1 MSTPASSLSA
11 TTERL
16 RMNRSLIEQLI
27 EDPSRLGP
35 DFAPIKSLEDGSL
48 IAYKATGRGQ
58 RDTELDTTLSLLA
71 SAQNNGLAERLD
83 WAFRCLALDVAV
95 DYGMT
100 CELHLTPEPET
111 FGTICP
117 PRLATSFGRGRRM
130 IKVGAEVHA
139 AAFATTSL
147 EATANEWRGLGWKII
162 VSDVSELYDRE
173 FIKRLAQLHPD
184 VVQVDLNKPRRESD
198 PGVLGILNWA
208 KGAGVEIHALGVDNE
223 LRREQA
229 MDLGATAGRGWY
241 YGAPAPLP

>member
-1 MSTPASSLSA
+1 MTLSA
-11 TTERL
+11 GLSASTDRL
-16 RMNRSLIEQLI
+16 RHDRSLIEHLI
-27 EDPSRLGP
+27 EDPTPLGP
-35 DFAPIKSLEDGSL
+35 DFAPVKSLSDGSL

-58 RDTELDTTLSLLA
+58 RGTELDTTLSLLA
-71 SAQNNGLAERLD
+71 SAQSNGLMERLD

-95 DYGMT
+95 DHGVT
-100 CELHLTPEPET
+100 AELHLTPEPET
-111 FGTICP
+111 FGTMCP
-117 PRLATSFGRGRRM
+117 PRLATSFGRGRRL
-130 IKVGAEVHA
+130 IKVGAEVQA

-147 EATANEWRGLGWKII
+147 EGMANEWRGLGWRII
-162 VSDVSELYDRE
+162 VADVSELYDRE
-173 FIKRLAQLHPD
+173 FISRLALLHPD

-241 YGAPAPLP
+241 YGAPAPL